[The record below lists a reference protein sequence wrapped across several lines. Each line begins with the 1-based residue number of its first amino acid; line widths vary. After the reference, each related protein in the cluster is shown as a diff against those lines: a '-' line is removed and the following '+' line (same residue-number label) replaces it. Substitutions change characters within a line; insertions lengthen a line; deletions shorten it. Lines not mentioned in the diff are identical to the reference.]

1 MSRPVPVHPTHPWW
15 SLEWFVLNG
24 KVMQCRVHPQA
35 AFTLME
41 LMIVVAIIA
50 LLAVMAFP
58 SFQNARLKSQQ
69 NACMNNLR
77 QISHGKDRYAL
88 DKLGTAPSS
97 ISHLVPHF
105 IHRTPTCPARGTYT
119 IRALGI
125 DPTCSRGATLAH
137 TI

>member
-1 MSRPVPVHPTHPWW
+1 MPIYRM
-15 SLEWFVLNG
+15 EWHLLNRR
-24 KVMQCRVHPQA
+24 VMQRRLHRQA

-69 NACMNNLR
+69 NACINNLR

-105 IHRTPTCPARGTYT
+105 IHRTPTCPARGSYNV
-119 IRALGI
+119 RALGI
-125 DPTCSRGATLAH
+125 DPTCSRGSTLAH

>member
-1 MSRPVPVHPTHPWW
+1 MLGR
-15 SLEWFVLNG
+15 
-24 KVMQCRVHPQA
+24 KVMQRRLQRQA

-88 DKLGTAPSS
+88 DKLGTAPSA

-119 IRALGI
+119 IRALGA
-125 DPTCSRGATLAH
+125 DPTCSRGATMAH

>member
-1 MSRPVPVHPTHPWW
+1 M
-15 SLEWFVLNG
+15 EWHLL
-24 KVMQCRVHPQA
+24 KWRVMQRHHHGPA
-35 AFTLME
+35 GFTLME

-58 SFQNARLKSQQ
+58 SFENARLKSQQ
-69 NACMNNLR
+69 NACRNNLR

-88 DKLGTAPSS
+88 DKLGTAPSA

-105 IHRTPTCPARGTYT
+105 INRTPTCPARGTYT

-125 DPTCSRGATLAH
+125 DPTCSRGSTMAH